1 MERGR
6 RGHRGPSN
14 PYKWVDWETRL
25 CDWETQKQV
34 CLYAERLPSFLL
46 SRRKNQCTQIQAHP
60 LRLLLWLQYIFTRRI
75 KFSGGGDFPS
85 QVADLPT
92 SPILTLLVLLRRL
105 SVLPCWSLIRSSRL
119 LDLGNEE
126 RGGADDGLPLPDDLQ
141 VDQVQ
146 SLKHQFFGRSITIKD
161 HCKLLVWV
169 LT

>member
-1 MERGR
+1 M
-6 RGHRGPSN
+6 HFSQN
-14 PYKWVDWETRL
+14 
-25 CDWETQKQV
+25 
-34 CLYAERLPSFLL
+34 
-46 SRRKNQCTQIQAHP
+46 
-60 LRLLLWLQYIFTRRI
+60 IFTRRI

-105 SVLPCWSLIRSSRL
+105 SLLPCRSLIRSSRL

-146 SLKHQFFGRSITIKD
+146 SERRQRNQLERAQDQHEVSIFPDLDFPRRETVEVFALIVKR
-161 HCKLLVWV
+161 HRLN
-169 LT
+169 TTMIR